1 MKKKYFHALIICFAS
16 IVIYCLLLG
25 LYAIFQVGT
34 VFQES
39 IAAIATIALILGIGA
54 IFGMQRFAV
63 FEKIITIGL
72 ALSLTFNFAIF
83 GPIFIDRSISYH
95 LVMLAADNNKVEQ
108 KKIKEVMYEQMFQK
122 RLSEL
127 SNANL
132 IQLNEDGSISPTPK
146 GVIMTN
152 ALIWL
157 GLITGTLDEY
167 KQANEALNK

>member
-1 MKKKYFHALIICFAS
+1 
-16 IVIYCLLLG
+16 
-25 LYAIFQVGT
+25 LYASFQVGT

-39 IAAIATIALILGIGA
+39 IAAIATIALVLGIGA
-54 IFGMQRFAV
+54 FFGMHRFGV
-63 FEKIITIGL
+63 FEKMITIGL

-95 LVMLAADNNKVEQ
+95 LVMLAADNNKVDQ
-108 KKIKEVMYEQMFQK
+108 QKIKEVMFEKMFQK

-132 IQLNEDGSISPTPK
+132 ILLNEDLYITPTSK
-146 GVIMTN
+146 GVVMTN

-157 GLITGTLDEY
+157 GLITSTLGEY
-167 KQANEALNK
+167 KQTNEALNK

>member
-1 MKKKYFHALIICFAS
+1 MKNKYFYVLIICFAS
-16 IVIYCLLLG
+16 IVFYCLLLS
-25 LYAIFQVGT
+25 LYASFQVGT

-39 IAAIATIALILGIGA
+39 IATIATIALVLGMGA
-54 IFGMQRFAV
+54 FFGMQKFGV

-132 IQLNEDGSISPTPK
+132 IQLNEDGSIAPTSR
-146 GVIMTN
+146 GLVMTN
-152 ALIWL
+152 TLIWL
-157 GLITGTLDEY
+157 GLITNTLGEY
-167 KQANEALNK
+167 KQTNEALNK